1 MKKTKIILALLSLFL
16 TTIYAQDNNLDIKV
30 EALLAQ
36 MTLEEKIGQMNQYT
50 SFHNFTGPPPV
61 EGNSKTKYDHIKQG
75 LVGSMLNVRGA
86 IEVRAFQKIAIE
98 ETRLG
103 IPLIFGFDVIHGHK
117 TIMPIP
123 LAEAASWDL
132 EMIEKSARVSAIEAS
147 AEGINW
153 TFGPMVDI
161 SRDARWGRV
170 MEGAGEDAYLG
181 SKIAVARVRGFQ
193 GSDLSANNTIAA
205 CAKHFAAYGF
215 AEAGRDYNTV
225 DIGLSTLYNVVL
237 PPFKAAAEAGV
248 RTFMNSFNELNGV
261 PATGD
266 AFLQRK
272 ILKGDW
278 NFQGFIVSDW
288 ASIGEMVPHGHA
300 ADGLHAAELAV
311 RAGSDMDME
320 SHLYVHHLKEL
331 VETRQVDIS
340 KIEDAARRILKV
352 KFELG
357 LFDDPYKYCSEERE
371 KELIYHADHMK
382 TALEMAQRS
391 IVLLKNEQNLL
402 PLPKS
407 GIKIALIGPLADEKN
422 SPLGSWRLAAKDH
435 SAVSVLEA
443 LKEIKTN
450 TINFSKGVH
459 LYTGETNFYSAV
471 DINRTDKSGLDGAI
485 KNARNADVVVMV
497 LGEHGYQTGEGRSRA
512 QIGLPGMQQ
521 ELLEAVY
528 AVNQNV
534 VLVLMSGRPL
544 SITWADEHIPAILEA
559 WHLGTQS
566 GLAIADVLYGDYNP
580 SGKLPMTFPRH
591 SGQVPIYYNQ
601 KNTGRPGPSGGVFW
615 SHYTDGSHTPLY
627 AFGHG
632 LSYTQFEY
640 SQLKIYSNKNEVT
653 VDVTV
658 TNTGERVGEEVA
670 QLYLRDRVASI
681 TRPTKELK
689 GFKKFKLN
697 PGESKTVRFV
707 LSDPELGFYNNQG
720 DFVVEPGDFDIM
732 VGGSSTNGIKDSFTL
747 YEIENG
753 SN

>member
-1 MKKTKIILALLSLFL
+1 
-16 TTIYAQDNNLDIKV
+16 
-30 EALLAQ
+30 
-36 MTLEEKIGQMNQYT
+36 
-50 SFHNFTGPPPV
+50 
-61 EGNSKTKYDHIKQG
+61 
-75 LVGSMLNVRGA
+75 
-86 IEVRAFQKIAIE
+86 
-98 ETRLG
+98 
-103 IPLIFGFDVIHGHK
+103 
-117 TIMPIP
+117 
-123 LAEAASWDL
+123 
-132 EMIEKSARVSAIEAS
+132 
-147 AEGINW
+147 
-153 TFGPMVDI
+153 
-161 SRDARWGRV
+161 
-170 MEGAGEDAYLG
+170 
-181 SKIAVARVRGFQ
+181 
-193 GSDLSANNTIAA
+193 
-205 CAKHFAAYGF
+205 
-215 AEAGRDYNTV
+215 
-225 DIGLSTLYNVVL
+225 
-237 PPFKAAAEAGV
+237 
-248 RTFMNSFNELNGV
+248 
-261 PATGD
+261 
-266 AFLQRK
+266 
-272 ILKGDW
+272 
-278 NFQGFIVSDW
+278 
-288 ASIGEMVPHGHA
+288 
-300 ADGLHAAELAV
+300 
-311 RAGSDMDME
+311 
-320 SHLYVHHLKEL
+320 
-331 VETRQVDIS
+331 
-340 KIEDAARRILKV
+340 
-352 KFELG
+352 
-357 LFDDPYKYCSEERE
+357 
-371 KELIYHADHMK
+371 
-382 TALEMAQRS
+382 
-391 IVLLKNEQNLL
+391 
-402 PLPKS
+402 
-407 GIKIALIGPLADEKN
+407 
-422 SPLGSWRLAAKDH
+422 
-435 SAVSVLEA
+435 
-443 LKEIKTN
+443 
-450 TINFSKGVH
+450 
-459 LYTGETNFYSAV
+459 
-471 DINRTDKSGLDGAI
+471 
-485 KNARNADVVVMV
+485 
-497 LGEHGYQTGEGRSRA
+497 
-512 QIGLPGMQQ
+512 MQQ

-697 PGESKTVRFV
+697 QGESKTVRFV